1 MNIVEPR
8 VELIAHTSLACNG
21 RSPVIENYMS
31 LDPDAGDAQQLVEF
45 SGRSCYQS
53 FHKPNP
59 KTARNK
65 DYIAR
70 TLHEQGH
77 HCYSEDTDVL
87 TWDGWK
93 SWSEVS
99 MDDKFATLNP
109 EGEIEYHYPTE
120 IIEEHYAGDMIEY
133 VGRGANLMVT
143 PNHKMLACLTTTVA
157 GRKKDRFSLIPA
169 DQLVGVSHAMR
180 KDGDFTGGEGT
191 LGESLAWMYGFFAGD
206 GSIQP
211 KWDNQIEFHMSK
223 QRKISRLTEAVADLG
238 WEMAI
243 RPEKNREGTSHYA
256 VMVPKHLVETFREF
270 YSEDGQ
276 KQIPQRIVLQA
287 TKAEARAIIQGMV
300 DSDGSVCNESG
311 SGIVFDSSSE
321 TLRDQFMQLAL
332 HAGWAANEVE
342 GSTHLAGT
350 VNIINGFE
358 AVLKNDCK
366 RICLLKERLRP
377 EFNKKATAHKS
388 TNRVTKYVGKV
399 YCATVPN
406 HTLYVRRNGKPV
418 WSGNSIAEHA
428 TATFYITGVSRAL
441 THELIRHRHLS
452 YSQLSQRFVDEED
465 ANIVVPP
472 AVRNAKGIN
481 EPYYD
486 EELGGGVIGATENL
500 KVMGGLAIAT
510 YAGLVEELQ
519 EVEGLSR
526 KQAREAARAVLP
538 NMIETRIV
546 VTGNMRAWHEV
557 IERRTAP
564 DADAEFQQVA
574 GMIRDELKK
583 LAPAIFTD

>member
-1 MNIVEPR
+1 MNIVEPA
-8 VELIAHTSLACNG
+8 VQLLAHTAI
-21 RSPVIENYMS
+21 V
-31 LDPDAGDAQQLVEF
+31 PDAIEQRLEIQEGSTDAETLTVYA
-45 SGRSCYQS
+45 GRSCYES
-53 FHKPNP
+53 WSRPNE
-59 KTARNK
+59 KTREDK
-65 DYIAR
+65 DYLRR
-70 TLHEQGH
+70 TLFEQGH

-87 TWDGWK
+87 TRDGWK

-133 VGRGANLMVT
+133 VGKGANLMVT

-223 QRKISRLTEAVADLG
+223 QRKTSRLTEAVADLG
-238 WEMAI
+238 WEMTI
-243 RPEKNREGTSHYA
+243 RPEKNREGTAYYA
-256 VMVPKHLVETFREF
+256 VMVPEHLVETFREF

-300 DSDGSVCNESG
+300 DSDGSVSNESG
-311 SGIVFDSSSE
+311 SGIVFDSSSK

-342 GSTHLAGT
+342 GSTRLAGT
-350 VNIINGFE
+350 VNIINGVE

-366 RICLLKERLRP
+366 RIGLLKERLRP
-377 EFNKKATAHKS
+377 EFNKKATANK
-388 TNRVTKYVGKV
+388 TANRITKYVGKV

-441 THELIRHRHLS
+441 THELVRHRHLS
-452 YSQLSQRFVDEED
+452 YSQLSQRFVGEED
-465 ANIVVPP
+465 ANIVIPP
-472 AVRNAKGIN
+472 AIRDAKEIN
-481 EPYYD
+481 EAYYD
-486 EELGGGVIGATENL
+486 EELGGGVIGATDNL
-500 KVMGGLAIAT
+500 KVMADLAIAT

-538 NMIETRIV
+538 NMIETKIV
-546 VTGNMRAWHEV
+546 VTGNLRAWHEV
-557 IERRTAP
+557 IARRTAP
-564 DADAEFQQVA
+564 DADAEFQEVA
-574 GMIRDELKK
+574 GMIREELRK
-583 LAPAIFTD
+583 LAPEVFPEP